1 MKKLLSIVLA
11 CALLGTAVSCSDD
24 EQPVVRFDSSV
35 VSPAE
40 DFVDP
45 RDQQVYPCV
54 RIGNQIW
61 MTRNLC
67 YQVPCN
73 SFKGCFTWDEARPN
87 LDRIT
92 VEVTLTNEQFSNIV
106 TEVATDPAHD
116 GWSGAADVVLQY
128 VPVWLNFGM
137 EQSTIIDYMKN
148 GYLGVNPD
156 VELALGQEIEK
167 KIESFKETEGER
179 IKYTYEFQLS
189 YGQKLFLDAEDEN
202 NHYSEKYGL
211 LYSYDA
217 ALAAVPEGW
226 RLPSDED
233 WMTLETTLGMDPT
246 EAELFDTWRGKGMA
260 TLMNKNGESGLNLQ
274 RGGANVYVEAN
285 EEKFLNKDE
294 NGYYWSSTKYQE
306 NDSTDVAVFRM
317 SAFYSDKIWRGS
329 SRISTGMRDVL
340 YSVRCVKDA
349 Q

>member
-11 CALLGTAVSCSDD
+11 CALFGIVMSCSDD
-24 EQPVVRFDSSV
+24 DEQPIVRFDSSV

-61 MTRNLC
+61 MTQNLC

-73 SFKGCFTWDEARPN
+73 SLKGCFTWDEERPN
-87 LDRIT
+87 LDRIK
-92 VEVTLTNEQFSNIV
+92 VEPAVEPTNEQFIAIA
-106 TEVATDPAHD
+106 TEVATDPEYD
-116 GWSGAADVVLQY
+116 GWSGVGDMVVQYLPLWLMYGMSQSDVIEMLK
-128 VPVWLNFGM
+128 GM
-137 EQSTIIDYMKN
+137 D
-148 GYLGVNPD
+148 PA
-156 VELALGQEIEK
+156 LAQEIVNK
-167 KIESFKETEGER
+167 VESFKEAEEER
-179 IKYTYEFQLS
+179 IKNTYEFQLS
-189 YGQKLFLDAEDEN
+189 YGLKHFLEAEDEN

-217 ALAAVPEGW
+217 ALVAVPEGW

-233 WMTLETTLGMDPT
+233 WMTLETTLGMNPA

-274 RGGANVYVEAN
+274 RGGANVYVEFN
-285 EEKFLNKDE
+285 EEKYINKDE

-306 NDSTDVAVFRM
+306 NDSTEVAVFRM

-340 YSVRCVKDA
+340 YSVRCVKDV

>member
-11 CALLGTAVSCSDD
+11 CALFGIAMSCSDD
-24 EQPVVRFDSSV
+24 DEQPIVRFDSSV

-67 YQVPCN
+67 YQMPCN
-73 SFKGCFTWDEARPN
+73 SLKGCFTWNETYPN
-87 LDRIT
+87 MERVNVWPDYSPS
-92 VEVTLTNEQFSNIV
+92 NELFIAVV
-106 TEVATDPAHD
+106 TEVANDPQYE
-116 GWSGAADVVLQY
+116 GWSGMGAYLPASISFS
-128 VPVWLNFGM
+128 LNGM
-137 EQSTIIDYMKN
+137 PDWGVKGTPQEELVAKLKK
-148 GYLGVNPD
+148 GELLGDPD
-156 VELALGQEIEK
+156 IEPDFIEAVEERM
-167 KIESFKETEGER
+167 KETEEYHPIYGR
-179 IKYTYEFQLS
+179 LHFQK
-189 YGQKLFLDAEDEN
+189 QEDEN

-211 LYSYDA
+211 LYSYNA

-233 WMTLETTLGMDPT
+233 WMTLETTLGMDPA

-285 EEKFLNKDE
+285 EEKYLNKDE
-294 NGYYWSSTKYQE
+294 TGYYWSSTKYQE
-306 NDSTDVAVFRM
+306 NDSTEVAVFRM

-340 YSVRCVKDA
+340 YSVRCVKDV

>member
-1 MKKLLSIVLA
+1 
-11 CALLGTAVSCSDD
+11 
-24 EQPVVRFDSSV
+24 
-35 VSPAE
+35 
-40 DFVDP
+40 
-45 RDQQVYPCV
+45 
-54 RIGNQIW
+54 
-61 MTRNLC
+61 
-67 YQVPCN
+67 
-73 SFKGCFTWDEARPN
+73 
-87 LDRIT
+87 
-92 VEVTLTNEQFSNIV
+92 
-106 TEVATDPAHD
+106 
-116 GWSGAADVVLQY
+116 
-128 VPVWLNFGM
+128 
-137 EQSTIIDYMKN
+137 MKN